1 MRKTILTLAIAVM
14 VSLTACSGNKTQS
27 LDSIPSEE
35 VEDPVVEN
43 IELPPALNLSRQKV
57 DSVGFIIMKADPYR
71 CHVTMA
77 DSVIPSQTDST
88 ILLCVEAAF
97 TGQLL
102 KEFKT
107 TNIAGDY
114 IIDGEYHKGYKCIA
128 NTGFLCS
135 LEGSQGC
142 TVKIGRSTE
151 CKEWMEQAKEFRGSL
166 FQQIL
171 IVQNCKNVYRNTP
184 IKPTTKNI
192 YRAACTLTDGGFA
205 VIQSLSRLPL
215 SCFINSLISLG
226 VEDALYLDMGT
237 GWNYGWYRESP
248 SSPAVEL
255 FKVRSPYQTNWLV
268 IKAKY

>member
-1 MRKTILTLAIAVM
+1 MRKTILTLAIAVL
-14 VSLTACSGNKTQS
+14 VSLTACSGNKTQR

-35 VEDPVVEN
+35 VGDPEVEN
-43 IELPPALNLSRQKV
+43 IELPSALNVSHQKV
-57 DSVGFIIMKADPYR
+57 DSVEFIIMKMDPYR
-71 CHVTMA
+71 CHITMA
-77 DSVIPSQTDST
+77 DSVIPSQKDST

-114 IIDGEYHKGYKCIA
+114 VIDGEYHKGYRCKA

-142 TVKIGRSTE
+142 SVKIGPSAE
-151 CKEWMEQAKEFRGSL
+151 CPEWMEDAKKFKGAL

-171 IVQNCKNVYRNTP
+171 IVHSCKNVYRNTP

-205 VIQSLSRLPL
+205 VIQSISRLPL
-215 SCFINSLISLG
+215 NSFINSLISLG
-226 VEDALYLDMGT
+226 VQDALYLDMGK

-248 SSPAVEL
+248 TSPAVEL
-255 FKVRSPYQTNWLV
+255 FRVRSPYQTNWLV